1 MTTDDD
7 YTLTTAVTRHNYLP
21 LIAAIERQA
30 EEPSVPVPDCTLD
43 EVRVAAIAAGDENEF
58 AEAEI
63 LAPAFNETQR
73 CLTDAAERSGLTL
86 DFGWDG
92 TIAVVRSKGRGTK
105 FSVQVASPLLL
116 MGVGYN
122 QNHEDPRLSL
132 KLQTDTK
139 VWKDLWIARSELVNG
154 GTLQAKLKKAGIR
167 TSDITVLINLL
178 SVAEPRN
185 HILLMSQA
193 GWNGDTFVLANGEIV
208 SPPGSTPVSATLDI
222 ARSESGDY
230 GVGGSKDGAN
240 ELMLMVEQEAQVVTA
255 IGIML
260 LSPLLRDVGLAEP
273 GVYHFFGASSEGK
286 TTTALI
292 AASVSGKGAELK
304 NGGTVRSFSS
314 TAYAVEQFAYKFKD
328 HTIIYDEAQLISSA
342 SDFQRISYSL
352 ANGSTKAAGNGYD
365 GTLRPTQTFRSAVI
379 STGEASAKA
388 IIEADSKLKHTAGS
402 ELRVLDLHFEG
413 LKIDVGK
420 ARELASTHY
429 GWVLRDF
436 IALLV
441 ADHEAATTA
450 IRTLSATMLPLE
462 ALNQFDR
469 VRRRFSV
476 IAAVL
481 EYAIANNILPWRPGT
496 GKAAITRVYESWKTD
511 RGGASALPYEL
522 RTALE
527 HFAQTLFSEQHR
539 VHYLNLAGT
548 TPQRRLCAAKSG
560 RLYFDDKGIAEAF
573 GTKNIRSVLDYLKSE
588 ECEDWGLECESG
600 RLKAKLP
607 EVLKTRLGHTRMYCV
622 IDKNEERARHLE
634 EEAAKRAFAEQQAT
648 EAAE

>member
-1 MTTDDD
+1 MTSDDD

-30 EEPSVPVPDCTLD
+30 EGSSIPAPDCSL
-43 EVRVAAIAAGDENEF
+43 EEARAAAIAAGDLDEF

-86 DFGWDG
+86 GFGWDG
-92 TIAVVRSKGRGTK
+92 TITVVRSKGKATI
-105 FSVQVASPLLL
+105 SVQVASPLLL
-116 MGVGYN
+116 MGVGYTK
-122 QNHEDPRLSL
+122 NHDDPRLLL

-167 TSDITVLINLL
+167 TSDIAVLINLL

-193 GWNGDTFVLANGEIV
+193 GWNGDTFVLPNGEIV
-208 SPPGSTPVSATLDI
+208 SRAGSTSVSATLDI
-222 ARSESGDY
+222 AQSESGDY
-230 GVGGSKDGAN
+230 GVGGTRDGAN
-240 ELMLMVEQEAQVVTA
+240 ELMLMVEQEAQVVAA

-260 LSPLLRDVGLAEP
+260 LSPVLKDVGLAEP

-304 NGGTVRSFSS
+304 NGGTVRSWNS
-314 TAYAVEQFAYKFKD
+314 TAYAIEQFVQQYKD
-328 HTIIYDEAQLISSA
+328 HTVIYDEAQLISSPT
-342 SDFQRISYSL
+342 DFQRISYSL

-365 GTLRPTQTFRSAVI
+365 STLRPTQTFRSAAI
-379 STGEASAKA
+379 STGEAPAKA

-420 ARELASTHY
+420 ARELAATHY
-429 GWVLRDF
+429 GWLLRDF
-436 IALLV
+436 VALLV
-441 ADHEAATTA
+441 ADHEAAISA
-450 IRTLSATMLPLE
+450 IKTLSATMLPIE
-462 ALNQFDR
+462 DMNQFDR
-469 VRRRFSV
+469 VRRRFGV
-476 IAAVL
+476 IAGVL
-481 EYAIANNILPWRPGT
+481 EYAIANKILPWPAGT
-496 GKAAITRVYESWKTD
+496 GKAAVTRVYESWKTD

-527 HFAQTLFSEQHR
+527 HFAQTLFS
-539 VHYLNLAGT
+539 
-548 TPQRRLCAAKSG
+548 
-560 RLYFDDKGIAEAF
+560 
-573 GTKNIRSVLDYLKSE
+573 
-588 ECEDWGLECESG
+588 
-600 RLKAKLP
+600 
-607 EVLKTRLGHTRMYCV
+607 
-622 IDKNEERARHLE
+622 
-634 EEAAKRAFAEQQAT
+634 
-648 EAAE
+648 